1 MSKTYVSSLILA
13 LTAVLLTLAP
23 PAAAQ
28 KKQSV
33 AAPAPVTAPAAGIES
48 IGKGDMEFGIFANYT
63 TYDDVDS
70 DFFLLGAS
78 VGQFI
83 TDSLAMKV
91 TPVISLTEGGGSTSF
106 NFSPFFSLEK
116 LFRGAGNRNP
126 VVPYIGGGIGLTL
139 GYSDCNTCINTTTM
153 YGLFV
158 APVGGV
164 KFFLSERASLELAL
178 SYQVGF
184 IEISSGAFST
194 SADTKTVQQNIRF
207 NFYY

>member
-1 MSKTYVSSLILA
+1 MSKTYFNSVMTLTTLA
-13 LTAVLLTLAP
+13 LMLAAA

-28 KKQSV
+28 KK
-33 AAPAPVTAPAAGIES
+33 AEPVTAPASGIES
-48 IGKGDMEFGIFANYT
+48 IGKGDSEFGIFANFT
-63 TYDDVDS
+63 TYDDADT

-78 VGQFI
+78 FGQFL
-83 TDSLAMKV
+83 TDSLELKI

-139 GYSDCNTCINTTTM
+139 GYSDCNTCTDITTM

-164 KFFLSERASLELAL
+164 KIFLSERASLELAL

-184 IEISSGAFST
+184 IEISTGAFSA
-194 SADTKTVQQNIRF
+194 SADTETLQQNIRF

>member
-1 MSKTYVSSLILA
+1 MSRTYFSLIVTLATVMLA
-13 LTAVLLTLAP
+13 LAPP

-28 KKQSV
+28 KKTTAS
-33 AAPAPVTAPAAGIES
+33 TAPSAGIES
-48 IGKGDMEFGIFANYT
+48 IGKGDSEFGIFANYT
-63 TYDDVDS
+63 TYDDTDTN
-70 DFFLLGAS
+70 FFLLGAS
-78 VGQFI
+78 FGQFLSD
-83 TDSLAMKV
+83 TLELKV
-91 TPVISLTEGGGSTSF
+91 TPTISLTEGGGSTSF

-126 VVPYIGGGIGLTL
+126 VVPYIGGGIGLSF
-139 GYSDCNTCINTTTM
+139 GYSDCNTCTDITTM
-153 YGLFV
+153 YGAFI

-184 IEISSGAFST
+184 IEISTGSFSA
-194 SADTKTVQQNIRF
+194 SADTETLQQNLRF